1 MYSLELL
8 FSRTHYFCSSLLAR
22 FKHYWLSRVIQKDFL
37 EELAIT
43 SKKNL
48 VLHELRYR
56 LHPGTDIEIRSI
68 NDIYN
73 LLGVNNIREPTRTLI
88 NKYISLVGRSN
99 IVQSL
104 IARHP
109 LLLLYSIAVGC
120 LQEAKSCV
128 IEPSM
133 QVKDHERNRWLEKER
148 LLPYRLFDLLVAEG
162 DYLELV
168 EMKYSRH
175 GKKELPQGT
184 LLAYLASFLE
194 KLASTE
200 TLIGNVLRAG
210 GYERNYK
217 LVIIVAPGTRI
228 ADSLRK
234 HLAVIMRSVEALI
247 GASIAATILEYN
259 EVVDKALKELQKSM
273 ARQNYVIE
281 RAAI

>member
-37 EELAIT
+37 RELATT
-43 SKKNL
+43 SEKDL

-56 LHPGTDIEIRSI
+56 LYPGTNIEIRNI

-73 LLGVNNIREPTRTLI
+73 LLGVNDIGEPTRTLI
-88 NKYISLVGRSN
+88 DKYISLIGRSN

-109 LLLLYSIAVGC
+109 LLLLYSIAAGC
-120 LQEAKSCV
+120 LQEGKNCV

-133 QVKDHERNRWLEKER
+133 QVENHEKNRWLEKER
-148 LLPYRLFDLLVAEG
+148 LLPYRLFDLLVAED
-162 DYLELV
+162 DYLELI

-175 GKKELPQGT
+175 GKKKLPQGT

-200 TLIGNVLRAG
+200 TLIGGVLRAG
-210 GYERNYK
+210 GYEYSYR
-217 LVIIVAPGTRI
+217 LVIVIAPGTEV

-234 HLAVIMRSVEALI
+234 HLNVITRSVEAL
-247 GASIAATILEYN
+247 ARVSIAATILKYN
-259 EVVDKALKELQKSM
+259 EVVDGALKELQKST
-273 ARQNYVIE
+273 ARQSYVVE
-281 RAAI
+281 RVII